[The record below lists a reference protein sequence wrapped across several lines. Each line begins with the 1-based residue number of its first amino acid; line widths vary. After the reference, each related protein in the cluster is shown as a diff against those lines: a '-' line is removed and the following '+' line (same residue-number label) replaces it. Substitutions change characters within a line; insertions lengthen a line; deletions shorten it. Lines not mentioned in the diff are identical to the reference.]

1 MNRIMTLCASLLLSG
16 IMGVSVFA
24 QSGYEV
30 KGVVNDP
37 LGPVIGATVVEQ
49 GTTNGVSTGL
59 DGDYVI
65 YVAGPEAIVEI
76 SCIGY
81 ATQTF
86 KASEVPQNIVL
97 SEDTEF
103 LDEVVVIGYG
113 SQKKK
118 EVTGSVASVKSEDF
132 NAGVKTSPVGLLQGK
147 VAGLN
152 IIKTTS
158 DPTSTGFSVQ
168 IRGFSTL
175 DKGAGTSPLYI
186 VDGVPVSNID
196 NISPDEIASMDVL
209 KDGSAAAIYGTRGTN
224 GVIIITTKRGDNFS
238 DVATTRVEYSGY
250 SSASVRN
257 GDMGMAT
264 AEEFRNLA
272 TLSNGAVT
280 PVIYTSKDGQTYDTD
295 WVGAMTRGVAMTHNH
310 NVAIVGSSSKF
321 NYRASFNYKDA
332 QGIAK
337 HNNRE
342 EMIAK
347 IAASQKALDGWLE
360 LQYDLSYMHYRNDY
374 NCGNFK
380 QAAIMNPTYPIYDSA
395 NANGFFMPT
404 GTGTSNPVEQM
415 EQKESYGDGNF
426 FRGSI
431 KATLNIK
438 PVKGLKVSGFGAI
451 EEGDNRS
458 YWYNGVINTDET
470 GSGMAGRGTS
480 FSYSKLF
487 ETTADYVRSF
497 GQHNLSAV
505 AGFSYQKFLYD
516 GMNVEN
522 KGFPTEDAKYYQ
534 IGNGDASKKY
544 LNASSYRN
552 SNALAAAFGRVN
564 YNYAEK
570 YLVSASLRREGS
582 SRFGANNKWGWF
594 PAVSLGWR
602 LNKESWFEDAAN
614 LSDLKL
620 RAGFGVTGN
629 QDFSSYKSLLLMD
642 PFSYYYYDG
651 KWVTSYA
658 PASNPNPNLAWERKN
673 EFNVGLDFGF
683 FGNRL
688 GGTLDYYYRLTTNLL
703 YNYTVP
709 VPPYDYGTMFTNV
722 GSISNQGLELTVYG
736 TPVQKK
742 DFEWNT
748 TLTLAKNSNKLIKF
762 TNDEFTSG
770 EYKVGYMST
779 PIGAYSQRLIEGH
792 SLGTFYAPIWT
803 GVNKKGEDTLEGAN
817 MLTGKVKEEDW
828 QNVGSAYPALT
839 FGWSNS
845 FRIGQFG
852 LSATFRGQLGGKIF
866 NTYRAL
872 YENTSNLGQSNIL
885 ASWLDDTSFKG
896 KEIKYSTK
904 YIEDASFLKLDN
916 ISASYDFKFKNE
928 YINKLRLYLTAQNIF
943 CLTGYT
949 GVDPEVSLSGIAPG
963 IEGTS
968 YYPRTRT
975 FTFGATLTF

>member
-1 MNRIMTLCASLLLSG
+1 MQNIRKFILVLVACASALAANAQNKTVTGKVSG
-16 IMGVSVFA
+16 SDGEILA
-24 QSGYEV
+24 
-30 KGVVNDP
+30 
-37 LGPVIGATVVEQ
+37 GATLVTASGNYALTE
-49 GTTNGVSTGL
+49 L
-59 DGDYVI
+59 DGSFSVSAKDGEAVVVSYLGYDDFTFTAAGQQNLAVI
-65 YVAGPEAIVEI
+65 LP
-76 SCIGY
+76 
-81 ATQTF
+81 
-86 KASEVPQNIVL
+86 L
-97 SEDTEF
+97 SANTV
-103 LDEVVVIGYG
+103 LDEAVAIGYG
-113 SQKKK
+113 KTTKK
-118 EVTGSVASVKSEDF
+118 EVTGSVVSLKADDF
-132 NAGVKTSPVGLLQGK
+132 DRGSFTSPAGMLQGK
-147 VAGLN
+147 VAGLTVTN
-152 IIKTTS
+152 PDGGDPNASFEIMLRGTNTLVAGQGPLII
-158 DPTSTGFSVQ
+158 
-168 IRGFSTL
+168 I
-175 DKGAGTSPLYI
+175 
-186 VDGVPVSNID
+186 DGVAGADMRTINFQEVESI
-196 NISPDEIASMDVL
+196 DVL

-224 GVIIITTKRGDNFS
+224 GVIIITTKRAKSGTS
-238 DVATTRVEYSGY
+238 SVEYDGQV
-250 SSASVRN
+250 SVQTVAAR
-257 GDMGMAT
+257 AT
-264 AEEFRNLA
+264 PLNAQQYNDVINEFRPTA
-272 TLSNGAVT
+272 TGSLYGA
-280 PVIYTSKDGQTYDTD
+280 DTD
-295 WVGAMTRGVAMTHNH
+295 WFEAITRTPVSHKHSLAVSGGSETFSHRTVLNIEQNQGLQKGNDSEKYLFKTNLHQE
-310 NVAIVGSSSKF
+310 AIK
-321 NYRASFNYKDA
+321 
-332 QGIAK
+332 
-337 HNNRE
+337 
-342 EMIAK
+342 
-347 IAASQKALDGWLE
+347 GWLT
-360 LQYDLSYMHYRNDY
+360 LDYNLSYTKRKYTPANYSAFR
-374 NCGNFK
+374 
-380 QAAIMNPTYPIYDSA
+380 QAFLRNPTEPIYDETNLDA
-395 NANGFFMPT
+395 GGYFTIDAMDYY
-404 GTGTSNPVEQM
+404 NPVAMLNE
-415 EQKESYGDGNF
+415 KKADNDVDNF
-426 FRGSI
+426 QGSI
-431 KATLNIK
+431 RATLNIL
-438 PVKGLKVSGFGAI
+438 PVKGLKW
-451 EEGDNRS
+451 DNFIS
-458 YWYNGVINTDET
+458 YGNERYESREYLTKYYPSSLGQKGVAYISN
-470 GSGMAGRGTS
+470 
-480 FSYSKLF
+480 SYSSDVQYESTLQYSNVFGKHSVQGILGYTFQETNSRSASMENYGFDFDQF
-487 ETTADYVRSF
+487 ETNNIGAGAALQEGLASMSSFRSMSRYIAF
-497 GQHNLSAV
+497 
-505 AGFSYQKFLYD
+505 
-516 GMNVEN
+516 
-522 KGFPTEDAKYYQ
+522 
-534 IGNGDASKKY
+534 
-544 LNASSYRN
+544 
-552 SNALAAAFGRVN
+552 FGRLM
-564 YNYAEK
+564 YNYDEK
-570 YLVSASLRREGS
+570 YLASVSLRRDGS
-582 SRFGANNKWGWF
+582 SKFGSENKWGWF

>member
-1 MNRIMTLCASLLLSG
+1 MQNIRKFILVLVACASAL
-16 IMGVSVFA
+16 VANA
-24 QSGYEV
+24 QSKTVTGTVSGSDGEI
-30 KGVVNDP
+30 
-37 LGPVIGATVVEQ
+37 LAGATLVTAS
-49 GTTNGVSTGL
+49 GSYALTDL
-59 DGDYVI
+59 DGTFSVSAKDGEAVVVSYLGYDDYTFTA
-65 YVAGPEAIVEI
+65 AG
-76 SCIGY
+76 
-81 ATQTF
+81 Q
-86 KASEVPQNIVL
+86 QNLVVVL
-97 SEDTEF
+97 PLSANTV
-103 LDEVVVIGYG
+103 LDEAVAIGYG
-113 SQKKK
+113 KTTKK
-118 EVTGSVASVKSEDF
+118 EVTGSVVSLKADDF
-132 NAGVKTSPVGLLQGK
+132 DRGSFTSPAGMLQGK
-147 VAGLN
+147 VAGLTVTN
-152 IIKTTS
+152 PDGGDPNASFEIMLRGTNTLVAGQGPLII
-158 DPTSTGFSVQ
+158 
-168 IRGFSTL
+168 I
-175 DKGAGTSPLYI
+175 
-186 VDGVPVSNID
+186 DGVAGADMRTINFQEVESI
-196 NISPDEIASMDVL
+196 DVL

-224 GVIIITTKRGDNFS
+224 GVIIITTKRAKSGTS
-238 DVATTRVEYSGY
+238 SVEYDGQV
-250 SSASVRN
+250 SVQTVAAR
-257 GDMGMAT
+257 AT
-264 AEEFRNLA
+264 PLNAQQYNDVINEFRPTA
-272 TLSNGAVT
+272 TGSLYGA
-280 PVIYTSKDGQTYDTD
+280 DTD
-295 WVGAMTRGVAMTHNH
+295 WFEAITRTPVSHKHSLAVSGGSETFSHRTVLNIEQNQGLQKGNDSEKYLFKTNLHQD
-310 NVAIVGSSSKF
+310 AIK
-321 NYRASFNYKDA
+321 
-332 QGIAK
+332 
-337 HNNRE
+337 
-342 EMIAK
+342 
-347 IAASQKALDGWLE
+347 GWLT
-360 LQYDLSYMHYRNDY
+360 LDYNLSYTKRKYTPANYSAFR
-374 NCGNFK
+374 
-380 QAAIMNPTYPIYDSA
+380 QAFLRNPTEPIYDETNLDA
-395 NANGFFMPT
+395 GGYFTIDAMDYY
-404 GTGTSNPVEQM
+404 NPVAMLNE
-415 EQKESYGDGNF
+415 KKADNDVDNF
-426 FRGSI
+426 QGSI
-431 KATLNIK
+431 RATLNIL
-438 PVKGLKVSGFGAI
+438 PVKGLKW
-451 EEGDNRS
+451 DNFIS
-458 YWYNGVINTDET
+458 YGNERYESREYLTKYYPSSLGQKGVAYISN
-470 GSGMAGRGTS
+470 
-480 FSYSKLF
+480 SYSSDVQYESTLQYSNVFGKHSVQGILGYTFQETNSRSASMENYGFDFDQF
-487 ETTADYVRSF
+487 ETNNIGAGAALQEGLASMSSFRSMSRYIAF
-497 GQHNLSAV
+497 
-505 AGFSYQKFLYD
+505 
-516 GMNVEN
+516 
-522 KGFPTEDAKYYQ
+522 
-534 IGNGDASKKY
+534 
-544 LNASSYRN
+544 
-552 SNALAAAFGRVN
+552 FGRLM
-564 YNYAEK
+564 YNYDEK
-570 YLVSASLRREGS
+570 YLASVSLRRDGS
-582 SRFGANNKWGWF
+582 SKFGSDNKWGWF